1 MAAEPTLST
10 LAQMAAET
18 APDTQEESSMSA
30 QARTKEQMRRHYV
43 RTLHKVIDESD
54 IIILVLDARDP
65 EGCRSRLVEEEVR
78 RRESEGKKLVFVLNK
93 VDLVPKV
100 NAQAWLKYLRHSTPT
115 LPFLSST
122 QNQRNNL
129 SSTTSPALLK
139 LLKAYKP
146 KSGSVTIGVVG
157 YPNVGKSSLINTL
170 KRSKACAVASQ
181 PGHTKE
187 LQSVQLERGIRI
199 VDSPGVVFDDD
210 GAAADAKSARKGSV
224 LLRNVVRVDD
234 VEDPIAVVE
243 EIVAR
248 TAPEALQRIYNLPAF
263 GSTLEFLTMVA
274 LSAGKLLK
282 GGTPDINNAARQILN
297 DWNHQKIPYFSTP
310 PEVHTSQIPSL
321 VPGTNEI
328 APGAENV
335 GNAAIVTE
343 FAKPFA
349 LEGLFNAADNGAFD
363 GDDNGAF
370 DGDAKMDEDQEVFYD
385 AEELPVAEEIP
396 VVQDDDMIDPDL
408 STTSLKRPRSPSPE
422 PLPPNAEVEMHD
434 PDDLPTRQPKR
445 LRKNHDLPEYE
456 QAQGSGHNPPN
467 NPHNQLGRNNPL
479 NRRFLKKE
487 AKRARKVQRLVAK
500 AAGESMVVDE
510 GLAATFMTA

>member
-10 LAQMAAET
+10 LAQMAAEA

-93 VDLVPKV
+93 VDLVPKS

-210 GAAADAKSARKGSV
+210 GEAAVVKSARKGSV

-248 TAPEALQRIYNLPAF
+248 TEVEALQRIYNLPAF

-282 GGTPDINNAARQILN
+282 GGTPDLNNAARQILN

-363 GDDNGAF
+363 GD
-370 DGDAKMDEDQEVFYD
+370 AKMDEDQEVFYD
-385 AEELPVAEEIP
+385 AEEMPVAEEMPI
-396 VVQDDDMIDPDL
+396 VQDDDMIDPDI
-408 STTSLKRPRSPSPE
+408 STTSLKRPRSPSPG
-422 PLPPNAEVEMHD
+422 PTHPNGINPEVEMHD

-456 QAQGSGHNPPN
+456 QTQGLGS